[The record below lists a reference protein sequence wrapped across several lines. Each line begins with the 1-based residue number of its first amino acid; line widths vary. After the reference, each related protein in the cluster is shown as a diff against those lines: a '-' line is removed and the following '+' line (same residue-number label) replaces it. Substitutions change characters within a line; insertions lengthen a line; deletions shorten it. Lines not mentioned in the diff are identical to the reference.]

1 MSTVLNQNTNHAP
14 LPKGIKCRT
23 HLTCHLYSLKFR
35 YLLKWREW
43 LKFAATLAVLF
54 EGVRNKLSHI
64 YALLSFMFQSATIF
78 GGRVENF
85 ASASSEVADSV
96 VQLPS

>member
-1 MSTVLNQNTNHAP
+1 
-14 LPKGIKCRT
+14 
-23 HLTCHLYSLKFR
+23 
-35 YLLKWREW
+35 LKWREW
-43 LKFAATLAVLF
+43 LKFAATLAVLL
-54 EGVRNKLSHI
+54 EGVRNKLRHI
-64 YALLSFMFQSATIF
+64 YALLSFMFQSAKIF